1 MKNDFDQ
8 ARLKALIAGVGAI
21 RQHYIEHDRL
31 LEVKEELATL
41 LDRDNR
47 GSEGGCLPLIGQSGS
62 GKTKLITDF
71 VSEHPRRKHV
81 LVTERGEKADHA
93 PVVLVS
99 VPDAGLK
106 PLMERLYTAVSG
118 MPPSDSRR
126 RFDLREETV
135 RLTEEM
141 QTSVVIFEET
151 HQAFGKK
158 AELVE
163 QVSTFFKDLLNDA
176 PFSIVLAGTEEVLRL
191 FKASKEL
198 DRRKLDVL
206 TLDPFPWNDPGAAAR
221 PEFLDI
227 LAEFDDQ
234 LAAVLGSRSGLDSPA
249 MALRLHIAT
258 GGLIGLLAV
267 LLERAGTF
275 AARELVCGGEPR
287 ITVEHLKRAFARR
300 NTEGRPNPF
309 GIAADDAVCA
319 IARRPP
325 AADAA
330 AIPPAGVVRARG
342 RRRRANPD
350 GMFRP

>member
-1 MKNDFDQ
+1 MKNDFDK

-21 RQHYIEHDRL
+21 REHYIEHDRL

-47 GSEGGCLPLIGQSGS
+47 GSEGGCLALIGQAGS

-71 VSEHPRRKHV
+71 VAEHPRRKHA
-81 LVTERGEKADHA
+81 LVTDRGEKADYA
-93 PVVLVS
+93 PVILVS
-99 VPDAGLK
+99 VPDAGRK
-106 PLMERLYTAVSG
+106 PLMERLYAAVSG

-135 RLTEEM
+135 RLAKEM
-141 QTSVVIFEET
+141 QTSIIIFEET

-163 QVSTFFKDLLNDA
+163 QMATFFKDLLNEA
-176 PFSIVLAGTEEVLRL
+176 TFSVVLAGTDEVLRL

-198 DRRKLDVL
+198 ERRNLDIL
-206 TLDPFPWNDPGAAAR
+206 TLDPFPWNDRGEAAR
-221 PEFLDI
+221 AEFLDI
-227 LAEFDDQ
+227 LADFDEQ

-249 MALRLHIAT
+249 MALRLHVAT

-275 AARELVCGGEPR
+275 AARELVRGGEPR
-287 ITVEHLKRAFARR
+287 ITMKHLARAFDRR
-300 NTEGRPNPF
+300 NTERMPNPF
-309 GIAADDAVCA
+309 ATAADEAVRA
-319 IARRPP
+319 IAQRPP

-330 AIPPAGVVRARG
+330 AIPPAAVAGARG

-350 GMFRP
+350 AMFRP